1 MMDDANEVHGL
12 AVVLQYMD
20 ASERWRPDS
29 DELVHLEAFQAA
41 LHLGY
46 EDYFAGRE
54 VMPMTFLFNES
65 LQQVWFEGHQMA
77 KSAAA
82 MRLCRA
88 HGGWRCT
95 CAQRPDGVCWR
106 NGLRQF
112 IMSERQSRAAL
123 FAAIGED
130 SV

>member
-1 MMDDANEVHGL
+1 MDDANEVHGL
-12 AVVLQYMD
+12 AVVLQYME

-65 LQQVWFEGHQMA
+65 LQQVWLEGHQMA
-77 KSAAA
+77 RSAAA

-88 HGGWRCT
+88 HGGWRCA
-95 CAQRPDGVCWR
+95 CAQTADGACWR
-106 NGLRQF
+106 DGRRQW
-112 IMSERQSRAAL
+112 IVSERQSRTVLLVAS
-123 FAAIGED
+123 
-130 SV
+130 SVRKA